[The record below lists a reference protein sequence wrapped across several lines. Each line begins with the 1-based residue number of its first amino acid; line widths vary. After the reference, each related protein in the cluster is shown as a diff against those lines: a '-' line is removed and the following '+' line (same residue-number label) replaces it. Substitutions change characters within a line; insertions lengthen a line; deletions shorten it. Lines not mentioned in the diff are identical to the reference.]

1 MLLQLFRMAS
11 VQVQPLSE
19 LAIRYKHPAGK
30 NHKIIAHTGKS
41 GLTPVYVP
49 LHHGSL
55 LSRHQHEY
63 IKELE
68 IYQRRRCMGFTVQQL
83 VDMEAFGPYYNEW
96 AVEGRVEGGTDFEE
110 LTSSIPIHP
119 LFARPKWER
128 PRVNHMGKIPVGQG
142 RPGYFEVSSKPI
154 DR

>member
-1 MLLQLFRMAS
+1 MLLQLFKMAN

-19 LAIRYKHPAGK
+19 LATRYTHPAGK

-49 LHHGSL
+49 LHHGLL

-68 IYQRRRCMGFTVQQL
+68 IYQRRRCVGFTVQHL
-83 VDMEAFGPYYNEW
+83 VDMEAFAPYYNEW
-96 AVEGRVEGGTDFEE
+96 SVEGRVEGGIDFEG
-110 LTSSIPIHP
+110 LKMHMPIHP
-119 LFARPKWER
+119 LFARPKWEGSSVSR
-128 PRVNHMGKIPVGQG
+128 IGKIPVGQG
-142 RPGYFEVSSKPI
+142 RPGYFEVSFKP
-154 DR
+154 